1 MEKKGGLAIV
11 LVSGNSCSACH
22 VKVRPAALQALKAG
36 REIIYCDSCKRILY
50 WDMQR
55 S

>member
-1 MEKKGGLAIV
+1 
-11 LVSGNSCSACH
+11 
-22 VKVRPAALQALKAG
+22 LKAG

-50 WDMQR
+50 WDMQK

>member
-1 MEKKGGLAIV
+1 M
-11 LVSGNSCSACH
+11 
-22 VKVRPAALQALKAG
+22 QQLKQG

-50 WDMQR
+50 YEPAT

>member
-1 MEKKGGLAIV
+1 MTAGD
-11 LVSGNSCSACH
+11 CSARG
-22 VKVRPAALQALKAG
+22 VWGREGGTGEFAVVAALQSLKVG

-50 WDMQR
+50 YDMQK